1 MGRCG
6 GLGILEQ
13 VGERRELKTLLG
25 TLGLGSLF
33 SGRVKE
39 GVCSVAGWPSG
50 AQALAAVVLA
60 EDKKMQGWVVVTGSV
75 REQEEIA
82 SQIEAWGGD
91 VLVVPEAHRGK
102 EGVRPDADLEAEWLG
117 SLARLTLEERPRCVV
132 VTEQV
137 LAEKHPS
144 PAEIQRGMFRVKK
157 GDALDPLQ
165 FVEDLVTAGYM
176 KVGTVAERGEV
187 ARRGGIVDLFANQA
201 EAPLRIEWGGDRVES
216 IREIDL
222 HEQTGVGERVE
233 AWIFRGKAMEMEG
246 ASSFSEYLGSGWGT
260 LVCAEGIE
268 GGDWEG
274 VFSGHGFTG
283 EPIREE
289 GLAEARRRRLGA
301 EIRAWLARD
310 WRVIIS
316 GFNEGEAR
324 RLQEWLAE
332 CDLTE
337 NDREKLE
344 FVISGLGRGF
354 AWPEGKWVIVTGAE
368 LLGRTE
374 TRRGSRR
381 AVSLAAER
389 WRRPVF
395 DPGEIHLGDYAVH
408 LQHGVA
414 IYEGLGDK
422 PDGKGQC
429 LMLKYADG
437 GRLYVPVEESYLV
450 SRYVGVGKK
459 RPKLDMLGGG
469 RWEKARAKAE
479 KAVEDFA
486 ATLLRTAAERE
497 ALPGKAFPPDHEW
510 QGKFEAEFVYVPTAD
525 QVRAIA
531 ETKADM
537 ERARPMDRLICGDVG
552 YGKTE
557 VAIRAAFKAVMGG
570 KQVVV
575 LAPTTVLAQ
584 QHTRTLRERFADW
597 PIVVDEL
604 SRFRTGLEQREV
616 IKGVADGRIDVVV
629 GTHRLLSADVAF
641 HDLGLVVIDE
651 EQRFGVKQKE
661 KLKER
666 FRRVDLL
673 TLSATPIPRT
683 LYLSMLGARDLSQI
697 ETPPLGRHP
706 IETVVAEYDERLIR
720 DWIRREVERGGQVYY
735 LHNRVAALP
744 ILATKMR
751 LLLPGIKVVI
761 AHGQMA
767 EGELEDAMGQFV
779 KGKADILL
787 CTTIIESGLD
797 IPNANTIILDRADR
811 FGLADLYQLRGRV
824 GRALHRAYALLL
836 VPRERRKGEAGERV
850 DALKEH
856 GGLGAG
862 YRIAMRDM
870 EIRGAGNLLGTEQ
883 SGHVA
888 VIGFELYCRLLR
900 SAVARMKKGEWR
912 PPPVV
917 LMRLDFV
924 TLRSSEVGD
933 GRAGAY
939 VPADYIP
946 EVRERIEAYRLVSE
960 AGSIKEI
967 GRIGVNWRDRYGA
980 WPTEIALLLAH
991 HRVRVLAGLAGVT
1004 RLEVEGEKIRAW
1016 KGMELEMVG
1025 TKLPRLTEK
1034 TAHDK
1039 LGQLE
1044 AWLR

>member
-1 MGRCG
+1 MER
-6 GLGILEQ
+6 
-13 VGERRELKTLLG
+13 VGQIRELKALLG
-25 TLGLGSLF
+25 TLGLDSLF
-33 SGRVKE
+33 SGRVRD
-39 GVCSVAGWPSG
+39 GVCSLAGWPSG

-60 EDKKMQGWVVVTGSV
+60 QDKKIAGCLVVAGGV
-75 REQEEIA
+75 REQDEMA
-82 SQIEAWGGD
+82 AQMEAWGGD
-91 VLVVPEAHRGK
+91 ILLVPEAHRGK

-117 SLARLTLEERPRCVV
+117 ALARLTSKDKPRGVV
-132 VTEQV
+132 VTDQV
-137 LAEKHPS
+137 QEEKHPS
-144 PAEIQRGMFRVKK
+144 PAEIKKGMFYVKK
-157 GDALDPLQ
+157 GDALDPLL
-165 FVEDLVTAGYM
+165 FVEELVTAGYR

-187 ARRGGIVDLFANQA
+187 ARRGGIVDLFATQA
-201 EAPLRIEWGGDRVES
+201 AAPVRIEWGGDCVES

-222 HEQTGVGERVE
+222 HEQTGVGERE
-233 AWIFRGKAMEMEG
+233 ETWIFRGQAEKLVGTA
-246 ASSFSEYLGSGWGT
+246 SFSDYLGAGWVT
-260 LVCAEGIE
+260 LNCNEDGERGDEEGI
-268 GGDWEG
+268 
-274 VFSGHGFTG
+274 FTGHGFSG
-283 EPIREE
+283 EPIREA
-289 GLAEARRRRLGA
+289 GLAEARRRRVGA
-301 EIRAWLARD
+301 EIRAWLARN
-310 WRVIIS
+310 WRVILS
-316 GFNEGEAR
+316 GINEGEAM
-324 RLQEWLAE
+324 RLRDWLVE
-332 CDLTE
+332 CDLSKE
-337 NDREKLE
+337 ERAKLE
-344 FVISGLGRGF
+344 LVISGLGQGF
-354 AWPEGKWVIVTGAE
+354 AWPEGRWVIITGAE

-374 TRRGSRR
+374 TRRGARR
-381 AVSLAAER
+381 AVSSAAER

-437 GRLYVPVEESYLV
+437 ARLYVPVEESYLV
-450 SRYVGVGKK
+450 SRYVGVGKR

-469 RWEKARAKAE
+469 RWERARAKAE

-497 ALPGKAFPPDHEW
+497 AMPGEAFPPDHEW
-510 QGKFEAEFVYVPTAD
+510 QGKFEAEFVYVPTVD
-525 QVRAIA
+525 QERAIA
-531 ETKADM
+531 QTKADM
-537 ERARPMDRLICGDVG
+537 ERTRPMDRLICGDVG

-570 KQVVV
+570 KQVVI

-584 QHTRTLRERFADW
+584 QHARTLRERFADW

-604 SRFRTGLEQREV
+604 SRFRTATEQREV
-616 IKGVADGRIDVVV
+616 LRGVSEGRIDVVV
-629 GTHRLLSADVAF
+629 GTHRLLSADVSF

-661 KLKER
+661 KFKER

-720 DWIRREVERGGQVYY
+720 DWIRREVDRGGQVYY

-767 EGELEDAMGQFV
+767 EGELEDAMGKFV

-862 YRIAMRDM
+862 YRIAMRDL

-912 PPPVV
+912 PPPTV
-917 LMRLDFV
+917 LIRLDFL
-924 TLRSSEVGD
+924 TLRSSEVGQ

-939 VPADYIP
+939 VPAEYIP
-946 EVRERIEAYRLVSE
+946 EVRERIEAYRQVAE
-960 AGSIKEI
+960 AGSLKELGKI
-967 GRIGVNWRDRYGA
+967 GMNWRDRYGP
-980 WPTEIALLLAH
+980 WNLEIILLLGF

-1004 RLEVEGEKIRAW
+1004 RLEVEGEKIRGW

-1034 TAHDK
+1034 TAPDK
-1039 LGQLE
+1039 LSQLE